1 MEEDLTPL
9 PSVRGISPYTVYTA
23 SNFQQRGGRGG
34 GGKKAALPFAHI
46 PITAPRSGVVPSFL
60 HSSADMTRLC
70 KSSSSSFLSL
80 SLSAATSP
88 YIRRRQLLNL
98 DIYYAGIVVIYRGRR
113 EEEEDPIAA
122 VSPSAEE

>member
-1 MEEDLTPL
+1 
-9 PSVRGISPYTVYTA
+9 
-23 SNFQQRGGRGG
+23 
-34 GGKKAALPFAHI
+34 
-46 PITAPRSGVVPSFL
+46 
-60 HSSADMTRLC
+60 MTRLC

-98 DIYYAGIVVIYRGRR
+98 DIYYAGIVVIYRGRK

-122 VSPSAEE
+122 VSPQRRGVEGTQYDSQNKREDC